1 MVHFTAILISISSV
15 NDLYRLKSANFRRCC
30 SAFLTIVKSYYG
42 PLATGHYSA
51 GGGGGR
57 ASMFWRRVTIFLA
70 SLWEVPFLKNDFEG
84 RATNF
89 LGHKYSVSI
98 YLKSSHSQFSLFEP
112 TVSVLCYGFK
122 FWGPC
127 RSRENYGDPATR
139 LAKKKKNLTKVY
151 NYGQKLS
158 KRFTQTDYSNNKA
171 HTLAI
176 KLAIYTDIF

>member
-1 MVHFTAILISISSV
+1 
-15 NDLYRLKSANFRRCC
+15 
-30 SAFLTIVKSYYG
+30 
-42 PLATGHYSA
+42 
-51 GGGGGR
+51 
-57 ASMFWRRVTIFLA
+57 MFWRRVTIFLA
-70 SLWEVPFLKNDFEG
+70 SLWEVPFFKNDFEG

-89 LGHKYSVSI
+89 LAHKYSVSI

-122 FWGPC
+122 FGGPC

-139 LAKKKKNLTKVY
+139 PARKKKNLTKVY

-176 KLAIYTDIF
+176 KLAIYSDNF